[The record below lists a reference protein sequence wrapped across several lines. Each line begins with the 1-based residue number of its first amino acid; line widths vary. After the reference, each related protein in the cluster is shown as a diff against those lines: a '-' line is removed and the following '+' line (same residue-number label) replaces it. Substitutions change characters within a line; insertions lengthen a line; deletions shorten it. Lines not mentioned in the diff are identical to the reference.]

1 MENQPTLET
10 KGELSIVEQKK
21 AAAAEFIAGRVE
33 ALKQEK
39 GLSLLASARE
49 VYEEVKGQDYREEQA
64 IAKLLEYL
72 EMQNELSLRKQEI
85 KDTFSSLSTFTEN
98 DAVHDQKYLVAA

>member
-1 MENQPTLET
+1 METIKQEEAP
-10 KGELSIVEQKK
+10 KLSIVEQKK
-21 AAAAEFIAGRVE
+21 AIAAEFVARRIE
-33 ALKQEK
+33 TLKQEK

-64 IAKLLEYL
+64 VAKLLEYL

-85 KDTFSSLSTFTEN
+85 KGGYPELFTFTEN
-98 DAVHDQKYLVAA
+98 VAANDEKYLVAA